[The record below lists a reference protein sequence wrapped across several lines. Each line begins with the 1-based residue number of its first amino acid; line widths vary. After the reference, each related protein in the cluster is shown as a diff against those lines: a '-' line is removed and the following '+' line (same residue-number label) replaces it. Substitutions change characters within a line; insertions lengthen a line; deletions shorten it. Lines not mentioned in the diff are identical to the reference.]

1 MNCSQAVVSMK
12 FSRQGYWSGLRF
24 PSPGNLPDPGIK
36 PRSHVLQADALPSEP
51 PGKPQEYWSGLLTP
65 PPGNLSDLGIE
76 PESLASPI
84 LQGDSLP
91 LSHQGSPLKTGNAS

>member
-51 PGKPQEYWSGLLTP
+51 PGKPQEYWNGLLTP
-65 PPGNLSDLGIE
+65 PPGNLSDLGIG

-84 LQGDSLP
+84 LQEDSLP